1 MRKNFLWLFLLCFV
15 VFVKEANAWSNV
27 FKEVIDSYVYHVEV
41 ENLAIATL
49 KGLQKVDKKLRVGN
63 DSSRITLYYEGKV
76 IKVQRKPDDNKN
88 IFAWGDITNQF
99 IDAAIEK
106 STIAAERDFEIVDIL
121 ASEMIKIL
129 DKDTS
134 FYKDIDEA
142 SNIGLRNKRTFASRQ
157 EDGILYIK
165 IAAFNKQT
173 VTELKNIL
181 ESIDDIRALII
192 DLKGCPGGM
201 TGEAILAVDLFLD
214 KGIIASTRGR
224 NKNEETYYS
233 AVDEKFW
240 NLTPI
245 FILVDGDTASS
256 AEIFAVALQEQ
267 GLAKVIG
274 TKTKGKGSM
283 QKLIKLETGSVLAV
297 TNGFFYSPAASNL
310 DGVGVK
316 PDVCTFEMLENK
328 DIANLLKQQNGSCM
342 AESREDT
349 NFEENVALFML
360 KQNL

>member
-1 MRKNFLWLFLLCFV
+1 MKKIFLCLFGLYFG
-15 VFVKEANAWSNV
+15 VFAKEASAWSNV
-27 FKEVIDSYVYHVEV
+27 FKEVIDSYVYYVEI
-41 ENLAIATL
+41 EDLAVATL

-63 DSSRITLYYEGKV
+63 DSSRITLYHDGKV
-76 IKVQRKPDDNKN
+76 IKVLRKPDDKKN
-88 IFAWGDITNQF
+88 ISAWGNIVNQF
-99 IDAAIEK
+99 INAAVEK
-106 STIAAERDFEIVDIL
+106 SIIAAEHDFEIIDIL
-121 ASEMIKIL
+121 ASEMVKTL
-129 DKDTS
+129 DKDS
-134 FYKDIDEA
+134 KFYKDIEEA

-240 NLTPI
+240 NLSPI

-297 TNGFFYSPAASNL
+297 TNGFFYSPAANNL